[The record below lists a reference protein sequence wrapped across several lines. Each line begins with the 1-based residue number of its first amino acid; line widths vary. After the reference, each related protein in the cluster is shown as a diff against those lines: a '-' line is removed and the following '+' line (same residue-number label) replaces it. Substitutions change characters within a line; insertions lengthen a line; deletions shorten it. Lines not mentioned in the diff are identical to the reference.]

1 MNLIKVNTVPNI
13 FNRMDNLIDG
23 LFNNYSDSLNKWA
36 PNYDITGD
44 NDRYIIEMEVPG
56 IKKSDIVIE
65 TQDRIIKISTKKSVE
80 QNNYSSIS
88 SREFEK
94 EFDLPDDAIDKNTS
108 ASLKNG
114 ILEIQIPRKAE
125 VKTKAKKIAIWDFF
139 SPFERFG
146 YGERF
151 S

>member
-13 FNRMDNLIDG
+13 FSRMDSLVDG
-23 LFNNYSDSLNKWA
+23 LFNNYSYSLNRWA
-36 PNYDITGD
+36 PHYDITSD

-65 TQDRIIKISTKKSVE
+65 TQDHIIKIYTKKDID

-114 ILEIQIPRKAE
+114 ILEIQIPRKAD
-125 VKTKAKKIAIWDFF
+125 VKTKAKKIAIK
-139 SPFERFG
+139 
-146 YGERF
+146 
-151 S
+151 

>member
-13 FNRMDNLIDG
+13 FNRMDNLIDD
-23 LFNNYSDSLNKWA
+23 LFNNYSYNLNKWG
-36 PNYDITGD
+36 PNYDISSD
-44 NDRYIIEMEVPG
+44 NDKYMIEMEVPG
-56 IKKSDIVIE
+56 IKKGDIAIE
-65 TQDRIIKISTKKSVE
+65 TQDRIIKISTKKDVE

-125 VKTKAKKIAIWDFF
+125 VKTKAKKIAIK
-139 SPFERFG
+139 
-146 YGERF
+146 
-151 S
+151 